1 MLDKKLV
8 EELINPTIKHITL
21 WYRCNS
27 KDNSCEYNHFEET
40 KDNHLFYSINKNT
53 LERPTPTI
61 IIQNS
66 IQKSWKSNKWKYTL
80 GKFNTKTNKIIEESD
95 LI

>member
-27 KDNSCEYNHFEET
+27 KDNSYEYNHFEET
-40 KDNHLFYSINKNT
+40 KDNHLFYSINKT
-53 LERPTPTI
+53 IEKPTPTI

-80 GKFNTKTNKIIEESD
+80 GKLNTKTNKIIEESD